1 MAFKSCLVDALT
13 WKRVAQ
19 HLGVEF
25 DYATKLGNGPV
36 VGTIPKHVRVH
47 AAAIVSWTWV
57 RHGAWA
63 TAERIGLDVRPFCC
77 P

>member
-1 MAFKSCLVDALT
+1 MAFKSYLVDVLA
-13 WKRVAQ
+13 WNRVAQ

-25 DYATKLGNGPV
+25 QYATKLGNGPV
-36 VGTIPKHVRVH
+36 VGTISRRVRVH
-47 AAAIVSWTWV
+47 AAAIVSWTWE

-63 TAERIGLDVRPFCC
+63 TAERIGLDYRPFCR